1 MYTLTRDQKKK
12 GLEVQKPFLKRFL
25 VAEGSVPR
33 MGPCSLFRPALAPSG
48 PANVSGFAKQKRRDA
63 TGVRKFATQVEVECN
78 ET

>member
-33 MGPCSLFRPALAPSG
+33 MGLVPS
-48 PANVSGFAKQKRRDA
+48 FAQHWPHPGLGA
-63 TGVRKFATQVEVECN
+63 
-78 ET
+78 